1 MNFKKFR
8 VTEWY
13 EALGILAVLLLGVSL
28 IIGLLAGIIYYW
40 NLAIAWALNT
50 IFDTN
55 LPYDWSTVGALFV
68 IQLITNSIISGIKNS
83 K

>member
-13 EALGILAVLLLGVSL
+13 EALGIIAVLLLGVSS
-28 IIGLLAGIIYYW
+28 IIGLFLGIIYYW

-50 IFDTN
+50 IFGTT

-68 IQLITNSIISGIKNS
+68 IQLVTNSIISGIKKS